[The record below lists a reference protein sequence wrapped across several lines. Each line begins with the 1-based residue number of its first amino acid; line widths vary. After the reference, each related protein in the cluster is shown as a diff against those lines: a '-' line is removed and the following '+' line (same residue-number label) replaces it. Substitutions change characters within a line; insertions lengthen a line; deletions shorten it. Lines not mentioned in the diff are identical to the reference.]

1 MNSWQ
6 SAGEAHKNKPV
17 VQFLAMVMRLEIIT
31 GNWGSLKVKIQQ
43 LGHSRPYFLGA
54 GNPFPAPLAAHSP
67 TRAFQVCYP
76 EPGAEDPLSAGIWER
91 CVLLVRLPGSTSSPA
106 HLWGGD

>member
-17 VQFLAMVMRLEIIT
+17 VQFLAMVMKLEIIT

-43 LGHSRPYFLGA
+43 LGLNRPYLLGTER
-54 GNPFPAPLAAHSP
+54 GQGLTLLQQPLA
-67 TRAFQVCYP
+67 
-76 EPGAEDPLSAGIWER
+76 GAQTPAWGI
-91 CVLLVRLPGSTSSPA
+91 RL
-106 HLWGGD
+106 

>member
-17 VQFLAMVMRLEIIT
+17 VQFPAMVMRLEIIT

-43 LGHSRPYFLGA
+43 PGQNKSCLLGMGR
-54 GNPFPAPLAAHSP
+54 APQTASWAL
-67 TRAFQVCYP
+67 RVI
-76 EPGAEDPLSAGIWER
+76 PGEGI
-91 CVLLVRLPGSTSSPA
+91 L
-106 HLWGGD
+106 